1 MNYTAKKNIPVD
13 IIVKGNCLT
22 SNKFGAGLEGKFES
36 ESGEILVIPG
46 FYSGDSTWTVRFSSE
61 KEEMWRYEINSD
73 TVILNGETKEQLP

>member
-46 FYSGDSTWTVRFSSE
+46 FIQ
-61 KEEMWRYEINSD
+61 EIPHGLF
-73 TVILNGETKEQLP
+73 VFPPRRKKCGGMR

>member
-46 FYSGDSTWTVRFSSE
+46 F
-61 KEEMWRYEINSD
+61 
-73 TVILNGETKEQLP
+73 